1 MHHIYELSMFH
12 CLNFFFKDCFVNV
25 RQSFVFTFVTKRSRL
40 TKPKFMTLGM
50 CGLIISI
57 RDSESHLVKSCYLRI
72 VLFRTEI
79 PQTLT
84 VGHSWQTR
92 QPHIYNDSLTDG
104 LAWYKT
110 PEVLKFTASQ
120 MLFFTQATVN
130 KPTGISG
137 LPSRAAVWHK
147 KKWDLYTANDILTK
161 HFCIVLKDKYLQLDQ
176 ESELSYFVIR
186 KIYV

>member
-57 RDSESHLVKSCYLRI
+57 RDSESHLVKSCYFRI
-72 VLFRTEI
+72 VFFRTEI

-120 MLFFTQATVN
+120 RLFF
-130 KPTGISG
+130 
-137 LPSRAAVWHK
+137 L
-147 KKWDLYTANDILTK
+147 
-161 HFCIVLKDKYLQLDQ
+161 LKLQLTSQLASQDSHQ
-176 ESELSYFVIR
+176 GQLCGTRRNETCTLQTTFLRSIFVLF
-186 KIYV
+186 